1 MNSVFI
7 AVRSSGSRPYSR
19 VALARRGPYFLEHGE
34 ADMSHLIP
42 RGRPPIADNDAF
54 IARMYEVERL
64 EMALWDIFLEA
75 GVAITPDQR
84 LKCRAC
90 RALDGLTADRLAA
103 QIRREGRIGVPD
115 DPAGD
120 EVAAVF
126 ASLRKA
132 SWIDSLLLLR
142 AMLAESVPIGR
153 EFKALYEERNPELG
167 AVFLAHRLALRDF
180 VEAEL
185 AGDTDRSLDPILAL
199 LSRLDRCDLHQET
212 DQR

>member
-1 MNSVFI
+1 MNGVFS
-7 AVRSSGSRPYSR
+7 AVRSSGSGPFSR
-19 VALARRGPYFLEHGE
+19 AALARRDPYSVENSE

-42 RGRPPIADNDAF
+42 RGRLPTAENDAF
-54 IARMYEVERL
+54 IARVYEVERL
-64 EMALWDIFLEA
+64 ETALWDIFLESGA
-75 GVAITPDQR
+75 ALTPDQR

-90 RALDGLTADRLAA
+90 RALDGQTADRLAV

-120 EVAAVF
+120 EVVAVF

-153 EFKALYEERNPELG
+153 EFKALYEERDPELG

-199 LSRLDRCDLHQET
+199 LGRLDRSDLHRET
-212 DQR
+212 YRR